1 MFIHLQDATIRVE
14 AVSAIARSII
24 PATNYTP
31 EYYTIIVYLVGCAQ
45 PLLHTYETEEERNS
59 VFEELKGTLDEH
71 SN

>member
-1 MFIHLQDATIRVE
+1 MFIHLQEATIRVD
-14 AVSAIARSII
+14 AISAIARSII

-45 PLLHTYETEEERNS
+45 PLAHMYETEEERNS